1 MDMTDTPRAGA
12 GHSEALIEE
21 SILPTS
27 LNQRPIGMLGYAWM
41 WVGIAVIIATYSLGA
56 GGVEGGLPLA
66 EVIAVIALA
75 NLVIGAFMLLTA
87 DIGTEHGLSFAVYLR
102 APFGVRGTHLPALSR
117 GVVAAM
123 WFGIQTYLGALALNG
138 IGQYFL
144 GFDSWVLWYAAFALL
159 QVANTAMGIK
169 SVERLAALAAPA
181 IIAISVWM
189 YFTLEGVAE
198 TKGINIWTWRG
209 TGEISV
215 VVLFISNMAF
225 WSTMAID
232 IPNLTRFIRTEPGA
246 RRYLRRNRNV
256 LLAQLVALPVTQA
269 LIAGLG
275 AVSFIATGNW
285 NPVEVI
291 QAQAQGQGFSLVLL
305 LALVVLAQWSTNNSA
320 NLIPSALTFINF
332 APRVIN
338 YRMAVLIAGVVGTL
352 CMPWLLLEN
361 LFVFLGYYGA
371 FLSAIG
377 GIMIADY
384 YLLRHRRLNVPALY
398 RMDGQFCYLG
408 GFNPAGL
415 IAWVLAG
422 GVAAWQ
428 VQYAILIGFPLGLV
442 LYLALMKGAVL
453 RRHPQAEIDSG
464 FSDDFLATSVGV
476 SWVYR
481 GQGAFV
487 RANADALAQS
497 DARREDL

>member
-1 MDMTDTPRAGA
+1 MEISEPLERD
-12 GHSEALIEE
+12 GHRSDALIEE

-27 LNQRPIGMLGYAWM
+27 LNQRPIGMMGYAWI

-56 GGVEGGLPLA
+56 GGVAGGIPLLQ
-66 EVIAVIALA
+66 VIAIIALA

-144 GFDSWVLWYAAFALL
+144 GFDSWLVWYLVFAAL

-169 SVERLAALAAPA
+169 SVERLASLAAPA

-189 YFTLEGVAE
+189 YFTLEDVAQME
-198 TKGINIWTWRG
+198 GINIWTWQG
-209 TGEISV
+209 AEQMSLVI
-215 VVLFISNMAF
+215 LFISNMAF
-225 WSTMAID
+225 WSTLAID
-232 IPNLTRFIRTEPGA
+232 IPNLTRFVEVESGTRKFA
-246 RRYLRRNRNV
+246 RRNRKV
-256 LLAQLVALPVTQA
+256 FLAQLVALPVTQA
-269 LIAGLG
+269 LIAGIG

-291 QAQAQGQGFSLVLL
+291 QGQGQGLSLVLL

-320 NLIPSALTFINF
+320 NLIPSALTFVNF
-332 APRVIN
+332 APRIIN
-338 YRMAVLIAGVVGTL
+338 YRMAVVIAGIVGTL
-352 CMPWLLLEN
+352 CMPWKLLDN

-377 GIMIADY
+377 GIMIGDY
-384 YLLRHRRLNVPALY
+384 YLLRRRHLNVPALFQ
-398 RMDGQFCYLG
+398 MDGQFSYSH

-415 IAWVLAG
+415 IAWVVAG
-422 GVAAWQ
+422 GLAAWFS
-428 VQYAILIGFPLGLV
+428 QYAILIGFPLGLI
-442 LYLALMKGAVL
+442 LYVVLMKTMVL
-453 RRHPQAEIDSG
+453 PRHRQAEIDSG
-464 FSDDFLATSVGV
+464 FDSKYLATSVGV
-476 SWVYR
+476 SWGYDPQ
-481 GQGAFV
+481 QGFV
-487 RANADALAQS
+487 RRDAAS
-497 DARREDL
+497 MAGTSNSREDL

>member
-1 MDMTDTPRAGA
+1 MNPSEPITPDMGR
-12 GHSEALIEE
+12 SEALIEE

-27 LNQRPIGMLGYAWM
+27 LNQRPIGMLGYAWI

-56 GGVEGGLPLA
+56 GGVAGGIPLA
-66 EVIAVIALA
+66 KVIAVIAMA

-144 GFDSWVLWYAAFALL
+144 GFESWILWYVVFAAL

-169 SVERLAALAAPA
+169 SVERLATLAAPA

-189 YFTLEGVAE
+189 YFTLEGVAQTE
-198 TKGINIWTWRG
+198 GINIWTWQG
-209 TGEISV
+209 VDQMSIA
-215 VVLFISNMAF
+215 VLFVSNMAF
-225 WSTMAID
+225 WSTLAID
-232 IPNLTRFIRTEPGA
+232 IPNLTRFLQVEPGT
-246 RRYLRRNRNV
+246 RSFMRRNRNV
-256 LLAQLVALPVTQA
+256 FLAQLVALPVTQG
-269 LIAGLG
+269 LIAGIG

-291 QAQAQGQGFSLVLL
+291 QGQGQGVSLVLL

-338 YRMAVLIAGVVGTL
+338 YKMAVVIAGIVGTL
-352 CMPWLLLEN
+352 CMPWMLLDN
-361 LFVFLGYYGA
+361 LFVFLGYCGA

-377 GIMIADY
+377 GIMIGDY
-384 YLLRHRRLNVPALY
+384 YLLRRRCLNVPALY
-398 RMDGQFCYLG
+398 QVDGQFSYAN
-408 GFNPAGL
+408 GFNPAGV
-415 IAWVLAG
+415 IAWLVAG
-422 GVAAWQ
+422 ALAAWYA
-428 VQYAILIGFPLGLV
+428 QYAILIGFPLGLMLYV
-442 LYLALMKGAVL
+442 LLMKIWVL
-453 RRHPQAEIDSG
+453 PRHPQPEIDTPG
-464 FSDDFLATSVGV
+464 DDAYLATSVGV
-476 SWVYR
+476 SWAYR
-481 GQGAFV
+481 HDGGFTRV
-487 RANADALAQS
+487 DAGHLDQ
-497 DARREDL
+497 ARKGREDI